1 MGQFYSGAY
10 LRADRT
16 GDQHDAFSIAAWLSQ
31 ADRNGTLPGFL
42 DPDLAPQERVI
53 AQVEGWILGVGG
65 SSAEWSNL
73 ATAEVKGHA

>member
-10 LRADRT
+10 PRADRT

-42 DPDLAPQERVI
+42 HPDLAPQARVI

-65 SSAEWSNL
+65 SSAE
-73 ATAEVKGHA
+73 